1 MRNLLRIA
9 VLVLLLSIVPCSV
22 FAATAAPV
30 GPCRMIDP
38 STCANANDLA
48 RSNGFTQA
56 LVHFTGTAK
65 VNYFRGNRGLNDQAL
80 SALGG
85 SSATV
90 QELAD
95 KRYLFSA
102 CPARDCGGSAAAV
115 IVNEYGQIEALGISS
130 FHCDTACDDFR
141 HLDFYVRKDGDN
153 ETLVAALKAW
163 GTGDALKRTVWR
175 PEADEGIDTRMDVHT
190 LP

>member
-1 MRNLLRIA
+1 MCNLLRIV

-38 STCANANDLA
+38 TTCANANELA
-48 RSNGFTQA
+48 RANGFTQA
-56 LVHFTGTAK
+56 LVHFTGTSK
-65 VNYFRGNRGLNDQAL
+65 VNYFRGSRPLDDQAL

-85 SSATV
+85 SSAAV

-95 KRYLFSA
+95 KRFLFSA
-102 CPARDCGGSAAAV
+102 CPARDCGGSAAAI
-115 IVNEYGQIEALGISS
+115 IVNEYGQIEALGFSS
-130 FHCDTACDDFR
+130 FHCDTACDDYR

-153 ETLVAALKAW
+153 DTLIAALKAW
-163 GTGDALKRTVWR
+163 GTGDALKRTMWR
-175 PEADEGIDTRMDVHT
+175 PEADDGIDQRMDVHT